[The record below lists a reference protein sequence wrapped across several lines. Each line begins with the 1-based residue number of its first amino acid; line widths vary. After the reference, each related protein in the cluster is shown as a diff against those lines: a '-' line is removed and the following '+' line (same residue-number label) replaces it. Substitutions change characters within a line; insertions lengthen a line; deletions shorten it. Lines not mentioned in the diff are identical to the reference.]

1 MIYFLFWYMVLVTT
15 VSTIIRFYHQVK
27 SGKPTGEKVGGC
39 VGIMIRTLLTA
50 FFLYLVYPVLQFV

>member
-15 VSTIIRFYHQVK
+15 VSTIIGFYYQVK

-39 VGIMIRTLLTA
+39 FGVMIRTLLTA